1 MSQDNNASRSGSSG
15 LELDNNDL
23 KAIDL
28 NLLDCLDLNSIEFF
42 KAFYES
48 EISSTCLYYDIESFS
63 PVFKNTASNFLILS
77 NNVRSLGNNFTS
89 ITNLIDEFKS
99 NGAAP
104 DIFAMQ
110 EIWNHPV
117 ESLNIDGYNLIA
129 KPRTGGIKGGGGH
142 CSLKIATITLS

>member
-1 MSQDNNASRSGSSG
+1 MEVFQYHQYRIRLDGSRQST
-15 LELDNNDL
+15 LRNR
-23 KAIDL
+23 I
-28 NLLDCLDLNSIEFF
+28 
-42 KAFYES
+42 
-48 EISSTCLYYDIESFS
+48 TCLYSDIESFL

-77 NNVRSLGNNFTS
+77 NNVRSLGNNFTC

-104 DIFAMQ
+104 DFFAMQ

-129 KPRTGGIKGGGGH
+129 QPKLGV
-142 CSLKIATITLS
+142 